1 MTTGKRRKNLVLKN
15 YNSAFH
21 LYVSNLEESR
31 KSGISVLVLF
41 DKIYDIN
48 KSPLQLIG
56 ETLKINPRNF
66 KVTINQCKREIIMF
80 IRLSLPTST
89 DPGIQWVDINL
100 LDPWL
105 QLIGILS
112 SVY

>member
-1 MTTGKRRKNLVLKN
+1 M
-15 YNSAFH
+15 
-21 LYVSNLEESR
+21 YVSNLEESR

-48 KSPLQLIG
+48 KSSSQLKG
-56 ETLKINPRNF
+56 ETLKIKPRNF
-66 KVTINQCKREIIMF
+66 KVTINQCKREIIIF